1 MLRPVYCKNL
11 NRRGAVAVEAGRGDS
26 MKTAHEPPL
35 RAGQDDVLHALV
47 SIIATTRRHWG
58 LPDERPEA
66 VIGGRVGQASISSR
80 PYPRTARISR
90 RSRPPG

>member
-1 MLRPVYCKNL
+1 
-11 NRRGAVAVEAGRGDS
+11 

-58 LPDERPEA
+58 LPPPDRRAAPESFGSRPEP
-66 VIGGRVGQASISSR
+66 G
-80 PYPRTARISR
+80 TARVST
-90 RSRPPG
+90 RPRP

>member
-1 MLRPVYCKNL
+1 
-11 NRRGAVAVEAGRGDS
+11 

-58 LPDERPEA
+58 LPPGATTPEPA
-66 VIGGRVGQASISSR
+66 
-80 PYPRTARISR
+80 SR
-90 RSRPPG
+90 RSHSARGPARGQQARPEGRGPPDDPRRCG

>member
-1 MLRPVYCKNL
+1 
-11 NRRGAVAVEAGRGDS
+11 

-58 LPDERPEA
+58 LPPPLHPAPEPSVVAGMEPGPFGTWPYRRLARVPRRP
-66 VIGGRVGQASISSR
+66 R
-80 PYPRTARISR
+80 PS
-90 RSRPPG
+90 G